1 MKITRLDDLNGGKII
16 DVDAAR
22 NTLTIKALNGK
33 TYALEAATSGAF
45 DDGCYFEWGVLKIT
59 PIM

>member
-16 DVDAAR
+16 GVDAAR
-22 NTLTIKALNGK
+22 NTLTIEALNGK

-45 DDGCYFEWGVLKIT
+45 DDGCYFEDAPFKIK
-59 PIM
+59 PIR